1 MDTQLS
7 YLHIMSFRIRKN
19 GPALTA
25 GLLKTWDEIKSSS
38 LPADDCSTYENR
50 VLAIK
55 LYAAGEST
63 SEITRRSG
71 IGKQELYRFIA
82 RSLSR
87 SRDGDFLGYKGLIP
101 YGQLF
106 PNNYNAASDTPSRT
120 PTTGA
125 LTRLFQRYPSI
136 QQALVNAAV
145 KGKIEGQD
153 IVEKNIPV
161 GGIHSYFLELCEK
174 AGIRGPNYPFS
185 ADSDSEGLPALR
197 RWIKKIRTQNALTYL
212 RANGQESEADKIA
225 AHGAP
230 SLGSRRARSFYKQVE
245 LDGHKIDIPIKVAVP
260 SPIGEGIVWRL
271 VNRIWIIAAV
281 TRRIGVCLGYSY
293 ALGANYSGRDVVR
306 AVQNSMVPWSPRTL
320 SIEGIGYREGDGM
333 PNGSPDLTYVTWN
346 ELWLDNA
353 IAHRSEHVL
362 HQCSRMAKA
371 ILVFSPVGSPDTH
384 PWVEGFFNL
393 LEEAGIHRMPTTTGS
408 NINDRRR
415 GASSDSRY
423 HLTLQQLEDLI
434 DLTVCRINGSRAPG
448 NSEYTKLELLRHSVT
463 RGDSILWR
471 LRKEDR
477 EDVAKYD
484 MYEKHTIGQNHG
496 VVVVRF
502 AYGRYTS
509 DKIKAAKGLIG
520 KTVLVMANSQ
530 KLRVIH
536 AVLEDGTNLGYLKCE
551 RRYQETE
558 FSYETIK
565 EIKACGGHSFI
576 AFTDDIPRAFRHHI
590 EKEALKSKI
599 AARILMRLQKEQSA
613 PPADEQESSGVDS
626 EINQSDHNQAISN
639 ERIQDDDNEY
649 DKALKDLNGIR
660 NVYR

>member
-1 MDTQLS
+1 
-7 YLHIMSFRIRKN
+7 MSFRIRKN
-19 GPALTA
+19 GAVLTA
-25 GLLKTWDEIKSSS
+25 GLLDTWDEINPSS
-38 LPADDCSTYENR
+38 LPDDDRGTYENR

-82 RSLSR
+82 RCLNR
-87 SRDGDFLGYKGLIP
+87 SRDGDYLGYKGLVP
-101 YGQLF
+101 YGRLL
-106 PNNYNAASDTPSRT
+106 PNNYSAAPDIPSRT
-120 PTTGA
+120 PTAGA
-125 LTRLFQRYPSI
+125 LMRLFQRYPSI
-136 QQALVNAAV
+136 EQALVKAAV
-145 KGKIEGQD
+145 EGKREGQK
-153 IVEKNIPV
+153 IIEKNMPV
-161 GGIHSYFLELCEK
+161 GAIHSYFLELCEK
-174 AGIRGPNYPFS
+174 AGIRGPDYPFS
-185 ADSDSEGLPALR
+185 AGSDSDGLPALR
-197 RWIKKIRTQNALTYL
+197 RWTKKIRTQHAVTYL
-212 RANGQESEADKIA
+212 RASGQESEADKIT
-225 AHGAP
+225 AHGDP

-245 LDGHKIDIPIKVAVP
+245 LDGHKLDLPLKVAVP
-260 SPIGEGIVWRL
+260 SPIGEGIVWRS

-281 TRRIGVCLGYSY
+281 TRRVGVCLGYSY
-293 ALGANYSGRDVVR
+293 ALGTNYSGRDVVR
-306 AVQNSMVPWSPRTL
+306 AVQNSMLPWSPRKI

-333 PNGSPDLTYVTWN
+333 PNGSPDLTYVSWN

-353 IAHRSEHVL
+353 MAHRSEHVL
-362 HQCSRMAKA
+362 IQCSRMASA
-371 ILVFSPVGSPDTH
+371 IPVFSPVSSPDTH

-408 NINDRRR
+408 NIKDRRR
-415 GASSDSRY
+415 GASSDLRY

-434 DLTVCRINGSRAPG
+434 DLLVCRINGSRAPG
-448 NSEYTKLELLRHSVT
+448 NTEYTRLELLRHSVI

-509 DKIKAAKGLIG
+509 NKIKAAKALIG

-536 AVLEDGTNLGYLKCE
+536 AVLEDGTDLGDLKCE

-565 EIKACGGHSFI
+565 EIKSCEGDSFI
-576 AFTDDIPRAFRHHI
+576 AFADDIPRAFRRHI
-590 EKEALKSKI
+590 EKEALKSAK
-599 AARILMRLQKEQSA
+599 AARTLMRLQKEQIA
-613 PPADEQESSGVDS
+613 PPADAQESIGVDS
-626 EINQSDHNQAISN
+626 ETNMDYQTLTPMQSKCIPLRSTEN
-639 ERIQDDDNEY
+639 IQDDDIEY
-649 DKALKDLNGIR
+649 EKALKELNGIR